1 MAQGLVAN
9 RTWQGLSSGFLE
21 FDIPNRKATI
31 WDGGV
36 REFAATNQADF
47 AQAVVGI
54 LKNPS
59 ETANQY
65 LQIATVRC
73 SQADILRVLEA
84 KDRQKWTVE
93 DVETDRMVAQGKQ
106 MIAEGD
112 HSGIFMLAQAA
123 SYGKVEGINDAE
135 LKVSNVIVGLPVEG
149 DLQQTVADVLA

>member
-1 MAQGLVAN
+1 M
-9 RTWQGLSSGFLE
+9 
-21 FDIPNRKATI
+21 
-31 WDGGV
+31 
-36 REFAATNQADF
+36 
-47 AQAVVGI
+47 
-54 LKNPS
+54 KNPS